1 MSPKPRPAGNQ
12 KPRPSN
18 KPRQPRARA
27 HNGAALRGRDRLIRG
42 KRFALLLLQRLGRGG
57 RMGLA
62 ALTLV
67 LVVGGMTALLG
78 GERYNPVPA
87 GPALTPQE
95 EIADATSQDEP
106 GDAADEDAAERADL
120 PTFPVAPPEPPAL
133 ATETPAPTPE
143 PTQSAAPPPKAP
155 VQTAMVRAMPP
166 VPAAPAGVP
175 AWQQFAV
182 PANPATGVPRVV
194 IVIDDMGVD
203 RKRSDRVVAL
213 PGPLTLAWL
222 PYARDLPAQ
231 TVSARTVGH
240 ELIVHMP
247 MEPTG
252 RDDPGP
258 GALLTRLDNETL
270 RQRLA
275 TNLSAFD
282 GFVGINNHMGS
293 RFTADP
299 SGMAV
304 VFAELASR
312 GLLFLD
318 SRTTADTKAG
328 PMAAH
333 YQVPMLSRDVFL
345 DHQMTATA
353 VAASLAKV
361 EEIARRKG
369 VAIAIGHPH
378 DVTTDALRQWLPTL
392 AAKGIQ
398 LVPLTAVMAQEAPP

>member
-12 KPRPSN
+12 KPRPSP
-18 KPRQPRARA
+18 KPRPPRARP

-42 KRFALLLLQRLGRGG
+42 KRFVLLLLQRLGRGG
-57 RMGLA
+57 RMALA
-62 ALTLV
+62 TLALV
-67 LVVGGMTALLG
+67 FVVGGMTALLG

-95 EIADATSQDEP
+95 EINDATSQDEP

-120 PTFPVAPPEPPAL
+120 PTFPVPEPSAL
-133 ATETPAPTPE
+133 ERETTAPTPVSPE
-143 PTQSAAPPPKAP
+143 SATPSPSAP

-166 VPAAPAGVP
+166 VPAAPTGVP
-175 AWQQFAV
+175 AWRQFAV
-182 PANPATGVPRVV
+182 PATLAIGMPRVV

-203 RKRSDRVVAL
+203 RKRSDRAAAL

-222 PYARDLPAQ
+222 PYARDLPTQ
-231 TVSARTVGH
+231 TASARAAGH
-240 ELIVHMP
+240 ELIVHVP

-258 GALLTRLDNETL
+258 GALLTRLDSETL

-275 TNLSAFD
+275 ANLSAFD

-293 RFTADP
+293 RFTADS

-318 SRTTADTKAG
+318 SRTTASTKAG
-328 PMAAH
+328 SMATH
-333 YQVPMLSRDVFL
+333 YRVPMLSRDVFL
-345 DHQMTATA
+345 DHQMNAAA

-378 DVTTDALRQWLPTL
+378 DVTTDALHQWLPTL

-398 LVPLTAVMAQEAPP
+398 LVPLTAVMAP